1 MKRSPTE
8 SCWWN
13 GRVAG
18 LLGSLRRGAF
28 SVCFGVCWTA
38 AAAGAEAPNAE
49 PDEELSGRYHI
60 EEVVTIGTRVRARAA
75 ADTAVPVDVFGS
87 QQVDSVNSSDLVEV
101 LSAIVPSFNARRQPI
116 SDGASFIRP
125 VHLRG
130 LDSHHILVLVDGKR
144 RHRAAL
150 MQLGGFGAHG
160 VDVGSIPSIA
170 IDAVEVLRDGAAAQY
185 GSDAI
190 AGVLNFRLRT
200 DDAGFDLRARAGGYT
215 EGDGD
220 EATLEG
226 NVGFPLGASG
236 FANVSAQF
244 SRADP
249 TSRSE
254 PYDIGIGG
262 SGLTPLQATGS
273 SLTVDGVTYH
283 GPDALIYTYSPTG
296 EILQAALGSD
306 GIPDDLDTRFADNF
320 HRIGGGRSFGRPAQV
335 WGQPEREQAMFFVNA
350 ALPLGPDVELYGFT
364 SHATKDQTGGFFYRR
379 PGVAQLLPV
388 RLADGS
394 IHDPRAALYPAGFTP
409 QFSGDVID
417 YAAVLGMRG
426 ERASGFTFDLS
437 AGYGSDEIRYR
448 IANTMNPSLGPDT
461 PTRFR
466 PGNLVNEEVSVNADF
481 TLALDAGLATPV
493 NFAFGFEYR
502 EEGYRIERGNPQ
514 SYAVGPFARPDPFN
528 FEITRAEVDADPADG
543 LVAVECRI
551 PGFEAVGALCPE
563 GDPINNAVPVGSN
576 GFPGYP
582 PTFASDVERRSHAAY
597 VDLEADLTDRW
608 LGNAAVRYEDFSDFG
623 AVTIGKV
630 ATRFR
635 LTGDLN
641 VRASMGTGFR
651 APTPGQISTTNVST
665 RVNAEGLPQAEGIF
679 PSTHPAAALFG
690 GIALDAER
698 SRSFTLGLAATLF
711 DELDLTLDYYR
722 IRLDDRIVLSSQFA
736 VGPVEAAQL
745 SALGVPG
752 ATDIAQV
759 RFFTNDVDT
768 QTSGLDLVANWH
780 IHSRLGITTLQGA
793 FNLNRTKLL
802 ARGRY
807 VDAEAE
813 HDIEQGVPALQGVLT
828 ASHTR
833 GRLDLMLRARYYGEY
848 ENTLDTSLATTQDF
862 GAEALVDVEAAWTF
876 RDRYAVKLGV
886 ENVFDNYP
894 DKGAFEVCCGR
905 IYRSDSIMPWQGTLL
920 YLQLGIGSL

>member
-1 MKRSPTE
+1 MKRSPAE
-8 SCWWN
+8 SCWRK
-13 GRVAG
+13 GPVVR
-18 LLGSLRRGAF
+18 LSGSLWRGAF
-28 SVCFGVCWTA
+28 SASLGVCWTA
-38 AAAGAEAPNAE
+38 ASAGAEAPNAE
-49 PDEELSGRYHI
+49 PDEELFGRYHI

-190 AGVLNFRLRT
+190 AGVLNFQLRT
-200 DDAGFDLRARAGGYT
+200 DDAGFDLRARAGGYA

-236 FANVSAQF
+236 FVNVSAQF

-283 GPDALIYTYSPTG
+283 GPDALTYTYSPTG

-306 GIPDDLDTRFADNF
+306 GVPDDLDTRFADNF
-320 HRIGGGRSFGRPAQV
+320 HRIGGPRSFRRPAQV
-335 WGQPEREQAMFFVNA
+335 WGQPEREQTMFLVNA
-350 ALPLGPDVELYGFT
+350 ALPLGTDMELYGFA

-394 IHDPRAALYPAGFTP
+394 THDPRAALYPAGFTP

-426 ERASGFTFDLS
+426 ERGSGFTFDLS

-493 NFAFGFEYR
+493 NFAFGLEYR
-502 EEGYRIERGNPQ
+502 EEGYRIERGNPL

-543 LVAVECRI
+543 LVTVECRI

-635 LTGDLN
+635 LTDHLN

-711 DELDLTLDYYR
+711 DELDLTFDYYR
-722 IRLDDRIVLSSQFA
+722 VRLDDRIVLSSQFA
-736 VGPVEAAQL
+736 VGPLEAAQL

-759 RFFTNDVDT
+759 RFFTNDVET
-768 QTSGLDLVANWH
+768 ETSGLDLVATWH
-780 IHSRLGITTLQGA
+780 AHSRLGVTTLQGA

-813 HDIEQGVPALQGVLT
+813 HDIEEGVPALQGVLT

-848 ENTLDTSLATTQDF
+848 GNTLDASLATTQDF
-862 GAEALVDVEAAWTF
+862 GAEVLVDVEAAWTF

-920 YLQLGIGSL
+920 YLQLGIGSR

>member
-1 MKRSPTE
+1 MAAR
-8 SCWWN
+8 W
-13 GRVAG
+13 V
-18 LLGSLRRGAF
+18 
-28 SVCFGVCWTA
+28 A
-38 AAAGAEAPNAE
+38 AALTGLAGVGLAAEAPNAE

-87 QQVDSVNSSDLVEV
+87 QQVDSVNSSDLVDV

-190 AGVLNFRLRT
+190 AGVLNFQLRT
-200 DDAGFDLRARAGGYT
+200 DDAGFDLRARAGGYA

-236 FANVSAQF
+236 FVNVSAQF

-262 SGLTPLQATGS
+262 SGLAPLQATGS

-283 GPDALIYTYSPTG
+283 GPDALTYTYSPTG
-296 EILQAALGSD
+296 EILQAARGSD

-320 HRIGGGRSFGRPAQV
+320 HRIGGPRSFGRPAQV
-335 WGQPEREQAMFFVNA
+335 WGQPEREQTMFFVNA
-350 ALPLGPDVELYGFT
+350 ALPLGTNVELYGFA

-417 YAAVLGMRG
+417 YAAVFGLRG
-426 ERASGFTFDLS
+426 ERGSRFTFDLS

-502 EEGYRIERGNPQ
+502 EEGYRIERGDPL

-528 FEITRAEVDADPADG
+528 FEITRAEVDADPADD
-543 LVAVECRI
+543 LVTVECRV
-551 PGFEAVGALCPE
+551 PGFEAVGVLCPE
-563 GDPINNAVPVGSN
+563 GDPVNNAVPVGSN

-582 PTFASDVERRSHAAY
+582 PTFASDVERRSRAAY

-608 LGNAAVRYEDFSDFG
+608 LGNAAARYEDFSDFG
-623 AVTIGKV
+623 EVTIGKV

-635 LTGDLN
+635 LTENLN
-641 VRASMGTGFR
+641 VRASLGTGFR

-698 SRSFTLGLAATLF
+698 SRSFTFGLAATLF
-711 DELDLTLDYYR
+711 EELDLTFDYYR

-768 QTSGLDLVANWH
+768 QTSGLDLVGNWH
-780 IHSRLGITTLQGA
+780 IHWRLGITTLQGA

-813 HDIEQGVPALQGVLT
+813 HDIEEGVPALQGVLT

-848 ENTLDTSLATTQDF
+848 ENTLDASLATTQDF
-862 GAEALVDVEAAWTF
+862 GAEVLVDVEAAWTF

-894 DKGAFEVCCGR
+894 DKGEFEVCCGR

-920 YLQLGIGSL
+920 YLQLGIGSR